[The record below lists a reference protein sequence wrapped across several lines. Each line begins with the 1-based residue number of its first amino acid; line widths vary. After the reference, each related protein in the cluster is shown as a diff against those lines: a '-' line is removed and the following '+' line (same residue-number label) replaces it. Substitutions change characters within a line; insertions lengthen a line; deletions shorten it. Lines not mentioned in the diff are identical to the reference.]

1 MHKASRL
8 CFVTSILL
16 VQVQRYRDTV
26 HLLKEC
32 TKAKVYRYTLTLIL
46 LLYLALN
53 HCTRSDSD
61 NTILNYTHT
70 SYRPKVYCAR
80 PRSRILAPDL
90 KVTRC
95 RSFPLVSHISSVQSL
110 APSLLDT
117 SKLVITNPR
126 MSKAHSNSS
135 FLSKERDK
143 SSVYLYVISLWQGA
157 RNRPLFLC
165 NKFLR

>member
-1 MHKASRL
+1 MN
-8 CFVTSILL
+8 C
-16 VQVQRYRDTV
+16 
-26 HLLKEC
+26 KELD
-32 TKAKVYRYTLTLIL
+32 VF
-46 LLYLALN
+46 
-53 HCTRSDSD
+53 
-61 NTILNYTHT
+61 TITTHT
-70 SYRPKVYCAR
+70 YKGTGAQLIQELRFFQENNNTAHSR
-80 PRSRILAPDL
+80 PRSFNRSPSGCIP
-90 KVTRC
+90 KVLT
-95 RSFPLVSHISSVQSL
+95 FSHISSVQSL